1 MNIKQIVDK
10 IPKEADI
17 NPNEYVVADRIDDI
31 NSRLLILVERAN
43 QIGSNQPMN
52 DDEDISEDFT
62 VVAGSNTFDRTI
74 KNVPIQ
80 RVDWRPNNTSRWCR
94 LEMDKTRAI
103 NTWAYCDIK
112 FFANEKE
119 IFIENGLAG
128 ELRVT
133 YARGAVTLFTVAD
146 YSATPAP
153 SPDILPIE
161 FHDLLWLYPALRQ
174 ARIYKKDRVA
184 GLEVEVKELQELFDN
199 HYGRNAS
206 TDSKFRVEKNNCCG
220 GNNYR

>member
-17 NPNEYVVADRIDDI
+17 NPNEYVVADRIDDV
-31 NSRLLILVERAN
+31 NSRLLILIERAN

-52 DDEDISEDFT
+52 DGEDISEDFT
-62 VVAGSNTFDRTI
+62 VVAGSNAFDRTI
-74 KNVPIQ
+74 KNVPIL

-94 LEMDKTRAI
+94 LELDKTRAI

-119 IFIENGLAG
+119 IFIENGRAG

-133 YARGAVTLFTVAD
+133 YSRGEVTLFTVAD
-146 YSATPAP
+146 YNNVTPP

-174 ARIYKKDRVA
+174 ARIYKEDRVA
-184 GLEVEVKELQELFDN
+184 GLEAEVNELQELFDN

-206 TDSKFRVEKNNCCG
+206 TESKFRVENNCCG

>member
-52 DDEDISEDFT
+52 NDEDISEDFT

-94 LEMDKTRAI
+94 LDLDKTRAI

-119 IFIENGLAG
+119 IFIENGRAG

-133 YARGAVTLFTVAD
+133 YSRGTVTLFTVAD

-174 ARIYKKDRVA
+174 ARIYKKDRVD
-184 GLEVEVKELQELFDN
+184 GLEADVNELQELFDN

-206 TDSKFRVEKNNCCG
+206 TDSKFRVENSNCCG

>member
-94 LEMDKTRAI
+94 LDLDKTRAI

-119 IFIENGLAG
+119 IFIENGRAG

-133 YARGAVTLFTVAD
+133 YSRGTVTLFTVAD

-184 GLEVEVKELQELFDN
+184 GLEAEVKELQELFDN

>member
-184 GLEVEVKELQELFDN
+184 GLEAEVKELQELFDN

>member
-1 MNIKQIVDK
+1 MTIKEIVDK

-17 NPNEYVVADRIDDI
+17 NPSEYTVADRVADV
-31 NSRLLILVERAN
+31 NSRFLILVARAS
-43 QIGSNQPMN
+43 QIGSKEPMN
-52 DDEDISEDFT
+52 DGEDISEIFNIVD
-62 VVAGSNTFDRTI
+62 GSNTLARTI
-74 KNVPIQ
+74 ENVPIL
-80 RVDWRPNNTSRWCR
+80 RVDWRPDNTSRWCR
-94 LEMDKTRAI
+94 LDLDKTRGI

-119 IFIENGLAG
+119 IFIENGRVG
-128 ELRVT
+128 EIRVT

-184 GLEVEVKELQELFDN
+184 GLEAEVKELQELFDN
-199 HYGRNAS
+199 HYGRNAVNE
-206 TDSKFRVEKNNCCG
+206 SKFRTERQNCCED
-220 GNNYR
+220 NYR

>member
-1 MNIKQIVDK
+1 MTIKEIVDK

-17 NPNEYVVADRIDDI
+17 NPSEYTVADRVADV
-31 NSRLLILVERAN
+31 NSRLLILVAKAS
-43 QIGSNQPMN
+43 QIGSKEPMN
-52 DDEDISEDFT
+52 DGEDISEIFNIVD
-62 VVAGSNTFDRTI
+62 GSNTLARTI
-74 KNVPIQ
+74 ENVPIL

-119 IFIENGLAG
+119 IFIENGRDG

-133 YARGAVTLFTVAD
+133 YSRGEVTLFTVAD

-161 FHDLLWLYPALRQ
+161 FHDLLWLYPSLRQ

-184 GLEVEVKELQELFDN
+184 GLEAEVKELQELFDN
-199 HYGRNAS
+199 HYGRNAVNE
-206 TDSKFRVEKNNCCG
+206 SKFRTERQNCCED
-220 GNNYR
+220 NYR

>member
-133 YARGAVTLFTVAD
+133 YSRGAVTLFTVAD

-184 GLEVEVKELQELFDN
+184 GLEAEVNELQELFDN

>member
-43 QIGSNQPMN
+43 QKGSKEPMN
-52 DDEDISEDFT
+52 DGEDVSEDFT
-62 VVAGSNTFDRTI
+62 VVSGSNTFDRTI

-80 RVDWRPNNTSRWCR
+80 RVDWRPNNTSRWRR
-94 LEMDKTRAI
+94 LDLDKTRAI

-119 IFIENGLAG
+119 IFIENGRAG

-133 YARGAVTLFTVAD
+133 YSRGTVTLFTVAD

>member
-94 LEMDKTRAI
+94 LDLDKTRAI

-119 IFIENGLAG
+119 IFIENGRAG

-133 YARGAVTLFTVAD
+133 YSRGTVTLFTVAD

>member
-119 IFIENGLAG
+119 IFIENGRAG

-133 YARGAVTLFTVAD
+133 YSRGEVTLFTVAD

>member
-43 QIGSNQPMN
+43 QKGSKEPMN
-52 DDEDISEDFT
+52 DGEDVSEDFT
-62 VVAGSNTFDRTI
+62 VVSGSNTFDRTI

-94 LEMDKTRAI
+94 LDLDKTRAI

-119 IFIENGLAG
+119 IFIENGRAG

-133 YARGAVTLFTVAD
+133 YSRGTVTLFTVAD

>member
-17 NPNEYVVADRIDDI
+17 NPNEYAVADRIDDI

-43 QIGSNQPMN
+43 QIGSKEPMN
-52 DDEDISEDFT
+52 DGEDISEDFT
-62 VVAGSNTFDRTI
+62 VVTGSNTFDRTI

-80 RVDWRPNNTSRWCR
+80 RVDWRPSNTSRWCR

-112 FFANEKE
+112 FFADEKH
-119 IFIENGLAG
+119 IYIENGLDG

-133 YARGAVTLFTVAD
+133 YSRGAVTLFTVAD

-184 GLEVEVKELQELFDN
+184 GLEAEVNELQELFDN

>member
-43 QIGSNQPMN
+43 QKGSKEPMN
-52 DDEDISEDFT
+52 DGEDVSEDFT
-62 VVAGSNTFDRTI
+62 VVSGSNTFDRTI

-94 LEMDKTRAI
+94 LDLDKTRAI

-119 IFIENGLAG
+119 IFIENGRAG

-133 YARGAVTLFTVAD
+133 YSRGTVTLFTVAD

-184 GLEVEVKELQELFDN
+184 GLEAGVNELQELFDN

-206 TDSKFRVEKNNCCG
+206 TESKFRVENSNCCG

>member
-119 IFIENGLAG
+119 IFIENGLSG

-133 YARGAVTLFTVAD
+133 YSRGAVTLFTVAD

>member
-17 NPNEYVVADRIDDI
+17 NPNEYVVADRIDDV

-43 QIGSNQPMN
+43 QTGSKEPVN
-52 DDEDISEDFT
+52 DGEDISEDFT
-62 VVAGSNTFDRTI
+62 VVAGSNAFDRTI
-74 KNVPIQ
+74 KNVPIL

-112 FFANEKE
+112 FFANEKQV
-119 IFIENGLAG
+119 FVENGRAG

-133 YARGAVTLFTVAD
+133 YSRGEVTLFTVAD
-146 YSATPAP
+146 YNNVNPP

-184 GLEVEVKELQELFDN
+184 GLEADVNELQELFDN

-206 TDSKFRVEKNNCCG
+206 SESKFRSENSNCCG

>member
-52 DDEDISEDFT
+52 DDGDISEDFT

-94 LEMDKTRAI
+94 LDLDKTRAI

-119 IFIENGLAG
+119 IFIENGRAG

-133 YARGAVTLFTVAD
+133 YSRGTVTLFTVAD